1 MCIRDSIYTI
11 HKKVI
16 EIDKFLKGTVAAEKI
31 DQEKEKKK
39 KEKERRAE
47 KEEKLEK
54 PDKGD
59 EDKETPKPL
68 IPQIGFL
75 EGIKQWITKVLVGW
89 LVFNLIKFLPKI
101 MGVLKWIG
109 KIADF
114 VFWLGGNLLNA
125 LVTMVHWGY
134 KAFEWTRG
142 AIGNVFGETGLKVF
156 DGITGV
162 LNTVLNLSMSLA
174 LAMIAL
180 SNEFGTN
187 LLDYAKGFGGIFKH
201 GLARAF
207 PRLLLKLFG
216 KKGAAAILT
225 KIGIAKAGA
234 VATLTKAAAAT
245 GTAITGTAKV
255 VGGALTG
262 LPAAVGLLASGLGSC
277 AL

>member
-1 MCIRDSIYTI
+1 MALGFLAKGLLGAGKVVGKGIGIAGRGALMAGRAGMALRGRRRKINPAKLMGREDNVSGRKNVEKGGALMILPSGDLVAYSKGNISTEARKPNEEVIYTI

-31 DQEKEKKK
+31 EQKKEKQK

-134 KAFEWTRG
+134 KAC
-142 AIGNVFGETGLKVF
+142 
-156 DGITGV
+156 
-162 LNTVLNLSMSLA
+162 
-174 LAMIAL
+174 
-180 SNEFGTN
+180 
-187 LLDYAKGFGGIFKH
+187 LLYTSPS
-201 GLARAF
+201 
-207 PRLLLKLFG
+207 PRDVEESRMPSS
-216 KKGAAAILT
+216 A
-225 KIGIAKAGA
+225 
-234 VATLTKAAAAT
+234 
-245 GTAITGTAKV
+245 
-255 VGGALTG
+255 
-262 LPAAVGLLASGLGSC
+262 
-277 AL
+277 